1 MCASVCESA
10 SVWQLRNPGHV
21 PNVGQD
27 SSKHNS
33 HSSTH
38 QGPSI
43 NVLIDDDD
51 DDDNDGG

>member
-51 DDDNDGG
+51 NDGG